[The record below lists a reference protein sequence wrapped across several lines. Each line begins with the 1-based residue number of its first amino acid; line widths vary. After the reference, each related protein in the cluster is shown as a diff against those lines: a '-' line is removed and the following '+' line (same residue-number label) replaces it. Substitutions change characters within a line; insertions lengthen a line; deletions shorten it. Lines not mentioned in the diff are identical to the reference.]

1 MQAKKGDK
9 VKVHYTL
16 KLNGDEIVESS
27 KDSLPLSFTIGEG
40 QMIPGFENGVI
51 GMAPGETKTI
61 NIPCA
66 EGYGERD
73 EKLVF
78 TFDKNR
84 APADFDPQ
92 IGQTIKMHR
101 PDGKS
106 FAVTVLERTETGFLM
121 DGNHPMA
128 GKDLTF
134 ELELIEIES

>member
-1 MQAKKGDK
+1 MQSKNGDK
-9 VKVHYTL
+9 VKLHYTL
-16 KLNGDEIVESS
+16 KLNGNEIVESS
-27 KDSLPLSFTIGEG
+27 RDSLPLSFTIGCG
-40 QMIPGFENGVI
+40 NMLPGFENEVI
-51 GMAPGETKTI
+51 GMKPGDTKTI
-61 NIPCA
+61 NIPSG

-78 TFDKNR
+78 EFDKRR
-84 APADFDPQ
+84 APGDFDPQ

-106 FAVTVLERTETGFLM
+106 FAVTVLQRTENGFMM

-134 ELELIEIES
+134 DLELLEIES